1 LQTFYVD
8 WKTEEITDMK
18 PGMRDNVK
26 NETNVKMIQLSS
38 LANVPNSVSQ
48 DENLSD
54 SLSNISNQY
63 RSQMEISQWRR
74 ITFSSGNYIFVYSA
88 FFDDRLSTPVV
99 RLNVVAPLRFN
110 RKHDRTRCLVEMR
123 DGEIISTTSQLEVQ
137 REHFSLPWA
146 SHFIICDVNG
156 RTVAIFSFLHK

>member
-1 LQTFYVD
+1 
-8 WKTEEITDMK
+8 
-18 PGMRDNVK
+18 
-26 NETNVKMIQLSS
+26 MIQLSS
-38 LANVPNSVSQ
+38 IANVPNSVSQ

-63 RSQMEISQWRR
+63 WSQMEISQWRR

-156 RTVAIFSFLHK
+156 RTVTICSFLPQ